1 LADIVADN
9 KRNITPSRVELDQ
22 IKINL
27 NEEDSMKVRL
37 VRILKRDVLSDIIT
51 VEGTFPNLPPKSKR
65 FRKSTGMTNLKLAS
79 KKAKELAKAE
89 YKYRLSY
96 GTPSKSLNNHKLITA
111 FVQYITK
118 QTEKKMPMNRGIWN
132 ADNLKKHSGNALNL
146 ILPNLPSKP
155 FSLLNGLDIRNLVA
169 ELKKEKSDKTIANVK
184 TTFNYIWEYAENIG
198 VVDGNPPKFPTLQT
212 KRHSDDDGFGHA
224 TPKEVLLAFDSI
236 DNELKRNTLT
246 DYQRHKLF
254 VFRRWWVLLV
264 DCGFRPYYQP
274 EQDNRLPLVV
284 DRVIKDSIFFKRFE
298 KRISYI
304 AQGGHASIK
313 AVEELETYYKE
324 QGIKNKELIVHLD
337 GEPFTK
343 KAWETLVRYV
353 MDVIE
358 WKGKTDKHGRPLVSY
373 SIRHQHITTA
383 LENEE
388 DVIQIAKRCGTSV
401 AEIMRVYYEHDFYR
415 KKKSDSIL

>member
-1 LADIVADN
+1 MADIVADN
-9 KRNITPSRVELDQ
+9 KRKNTPSRVELDK

-27 NEEDSMKVRL
+27 NEEDSMTVRL
-37 VRILKRDVLSDIIT
+37 VRVIKRDVLSDNIT

-65 FRKSTGMTNLKLAS
+65 FRKSTGMTNLKLAT

-96 GTPSKSLNNHKLITA
+96 GTPSKSLSNHKLITE

-118 QTEKKMPMNRGIWN
+118 QTEKKMPMNRGVWN

-146 ILPNLPSKP
+146 ILPNLPPKP

-169 ELKKEKSDKTIANVK
+169 ELKKVKSDKTIANVK

-198 VVDGNPPKFPTLQT
+198 VVKSNPPKFPTLQT
-212 KRHSDDDGFGHA
+212 KKHSDDDGFGHA
-224 TPKEVLLAFDSI
+224 TPQEVLQALDSI
-236 DNELKRNTLT
+236 DNELQRNSLT

-254 VFRRWWVLLV
+254 VFRRWWVFLV

-274 EQDNRLPLVV
+274 EQSNRLPLVV
-284 DRVIKDSIFFKRFE
+284 DKVIKDAIFFKRFE
-298 KRISYI
+298 KTISYI
-304 AQGGHASIK
+304 AQGGKASIK

-324 QGIKNKELIVHLD
+324 KGIQNKELIVHLD

-343 KAWETLVRYV
+343 KAWESLVRDV
-353 MDVIE
+353 MDIIE

-373 SIRHQHITTA
+373 SVRHQHITTA

-388 DVIQIAKRCGTSV
+388 NIIQIAKRCGTSV
-401 AEIMRVYYEHDFYR
+401 AEIMRVYYEHDFFR
-415 KKKSDSIL
+415 LKKSDSIL